1 MAEKILAQTI
11 AGASEHFIELI
22 NEDCEVTETHLKLKT
37 PLHILIE
44 DPNAP
49 VNTLI
54 CHNPMDVLVYSLWV
68 LTGCLNQDRVE
79 KILGRPVRPLGG
91 AVLSYTD
98 KELIRNAGHFQI
110 RYSTADVKGLTRLNA
125 SIVYDSADAYEF
137 LVEDFGVISLCLQ
150 YLAAKHGFGVGHIRI
165 SVNEPSVHKEHVDSF
180 YWDSDGWSIG
190 LHSFYLCDVDADR
203 LVAEAHLAMEL
214 NSPIGIRTKF
224 LRQVAMPAMTALIK
238 INEQELDDAHY
249 FVESMPRMLDW
260 SVASKRWFSEV
271 YGREF
276 ANAGS

>member
-49 VNTLI
+49 VNTFI

-110 RYSTADVKGLTRLNA
+110 RYSTADDK
-125 SIVYDSADAYEF
+125 
-137 LVEDFGVISLCLQ
+137 
-150 YLAAKHGFGVGHIRI
+150 
-165 SVNEPSVHKEHVDSF
+165 
-180 YWDSDGWSIG
+180 
-190 LHSFYLCDVDADR
+190 
-203 LVAEAHLAMEL
+203 
-214 NSPIGIRTKF
+214 
-224 LRQVAMPAMTALIK
+224 
-238 INEQELDDAHY
+238 
-249 FVESMPRMLDW
+249 
-260 SVASKRWFSEV
+260 
-271 YGREF
+271 
-276 ANAGS
+276 

>member
-54 CHNPMDVLVYSLWV
+54 CHNPMDVLVHSLWV

-98 KELIRNAGHFQI
+98 KELIRDVGRFQI

-125 SIVYDSADAYEF
+125 SIVYDDADAYEF

-165 SVNEPSVHKEHVDSF
+165 SINEPSVHKEHVDSF